1 MMNNELMDMIRVSC
15 DECISAADE
24 AQMEHERG
32 MREAEARERAEMWEA
47 FEAEF
52 GPLHFRNGRFEYA
65 DYEGMVWKD

>member
-1 MMNNELMDMIRVSC
+1 MNDDLMDMIRISC
-15 DECISAADE
+15 DECITADDE

-32 MREAEARERAEMWEA
+32 MREAEARERAEIWEA
-47 FEAEF
+47 LEAEF